1 MEENLPFFL
10 IFLGVIAV
18 GVIHIIFPSFVNE
31 LRDLTNMRW
40 RLREHPDW
48 LIRLEGILIIVTA
61 VIIGIVLII
70 PK

>member
-1 MEENLPFFL
+1 MEENAPYFL

-18 GVIHIIFPSFVNE
+18 GVIHIVFPSFVNE
-31 LRDLTNMRW
+31 LNNMFNVRW
-40 RLREHPDW
+40 RLRNHSEKF
-48 LIRLEGILIIVTA
+48 IRLEGILIIVTA